1 VTVDQRLELRC
12 HCGWFFVTKSLAI
25 WLLVASTTTAAVS
38 IPRLS
43 LAKNLVL
50 AGLSDDPSAASG
62 AAETPAPVA
71 PPQAASLCPAGVTFT
86 RGLKYAGEDR
96 NVLDVATAQIKP
108 DARRPILVFIAGN
121 DFSSERDSTVP
132 DPLVEKVMCF
142 AASNGLVA
150 AHVFYRLAPAATWPA
165 GARDVAA
172 AISWVFEN
180 ADLFGGN
187 AQEIIPIGY
196 GAGAFHLATFLSH
209 KEFQDSDD
217 FIAGAALVSGIYEPT
232 KDTDE
237 SERAYLGADASTY
250 GARSAVHGL
259 TEIEEPLVLAWSSA
273 DAPRFVIQGER
284 LRKTLCDAG
293 HCPRTAVFGKPSSLA
308 SVFDLD
314 GTSANLHE
322 RLRQLIG
329 QLDARGLP

>member
-1 VTVDQRLELRC
+1 M
-12 HCGWFFVTKSLAI
+12 KNIAI
-25 WLLVASTTTAAVS
+25 WLLVASATVAALS

-43 LAKNLVL
+43 RAEDLVP
-50 AGLSDDPSAASG
+50 AGPSDDPSAAGGS
-62 AAETPAPVA
+62 ANTPAPAV
-71 PPQAASLCPAGVTFT
+71 PPQTASLCPVGVIFT
-86 RGLKYAGEDR
+86 RNLKYGGDDR
-96 NVLDVATAQIKP
+96 NVLDLATAQTKP
-108 DARRPILVFIAGN
+108 DAKRPVLVFIGGHE
-121 DFSSERDSTVP
+121 FSSEHGSSAP
-132 DPLVEKVMCF
+132 DPLIEKAMCF
-142 AASNGLVA
+142 AASNGLVV
-150 AHVFYRLAPAATWPA
+150 AHVSYRLAPAATWPA
-165 GARDVAA
+165 GALDVAA

-209 KEFQDSDD
+209 KEFQDRDD
-217 FIAGAALVSGIYEPT
+217 LIAGAVLVSGIYEPT
-232 KDTDE
+232 KDADE
-237 SERAYLGADASTY
+237 SERAYLGVDVSTY

-273 DAPRFVIQGER
+273 DAPRYVVQGEM
-284 LRKTLCDAG
+284 LRKALCDAG
-293 HCPRTAVFGKPSSLA
+293 HCPRTAVLGKPSSPA

-314 GTSANLHE
+314 GTSADLHE

>member
-1 VTVDQRLELRC
+1 M
-12 HCGWFFVTKSLAI
+12 KSLAI
-25 WLLVASTTTAAVS
+25 WLLAASATAAALS
-38 IPRLS
+38 IPPLS
-43 LAKNLVL
+43 VAKNLVL

-62 AAETPAPVA
+62 SAETPAPVVQ
-71 PPQAASLCPAGVTFT
+71 PLDASLCPVGVTFT
-86 RGLKYAGEDR
+86 RGFKYAGDDR
-96 NVLDVATAQIKP
+96 NVLDVATTQTEL
-108 DARRPILVFIAGN
+108 DARRPILVFIAGD
-121 DFSSERDSTVP
+121 DFSSTHDSTAP
-132 DPLVEKVMCF
+132 DPLIEKVMCF

-150 AHVFYRLAPAATWPA
+150 VHISYRLAPVATWPA
-165 GARDVAA
+165 GALDVAA

-209 KEFQDSDD
+209 KEFQNRDD

-232 KDTDE
+232 KDADE
-237 SERAYLGADASTY
+237 SERAYFGVDVSTY

-273 DAPRFVIQGER
+273 DAPRFVVQGEG

-293 HCPRTAVFGKPSSLA
+293 HCPRTAVLGKPSSLA

-322 RLRQLIG
+322 RMRQLIG